1 MPLSLI
7 VLAAIFKKGYN
18 NLLGF
23 IRGRKKESEWSQ
35 MDLLSIKDPSFL
47 KGMSIK
53 ELEALSQDIRRFLIE
68 KLSVT
73 GGHIGPNLGVVEL
86 TIALHK
92 CFESP
97 KDKIIWDVGH
107 QSYVH
112 KILTGRACEFDTL
125 RQFKG
130 LCGFPKRIESPHDV
144 WETGHS
150 STSLSAA
157 MGMAIARDLK
167 KEKSFV
173 VPVIGDG
180 ALTGGMALEA
190 LNHIG
195 HEKKDMI
202 VILNDNEMSIA
213 PNVGALHNILGQL
226 RTAGKYQWVK
236 DELEVL
242 LKKVPAV
249 GGVLAATAEIIKDSL
264 KYLLVSGI
272 FFEELGFTYLG
283 PIDGHN
289 FENLFENLSYA
300 KKTEGP
306 VLLHVITKKG
316 KGYQPAESD
325 KTGTWHGTGPYK
337 MDTGAFVKP
346 AKTPPPAWSS
356 LVSETVRRLA
366 REDKRIVAITPAM
379 PVGSKLEGF
388 ASEFPDRMYD
398 VGIAEQH
405 AATVAAGLATQHM
418 KPFLA
423 IYSTFLQRAY
433 DQVVHDICRQNLNVF
448 IGIDRA
454 GLVGADGE
462 THQGVFDI
470 AFLRHVPNIVVMMPK
485 DENEGQHMVYTAFQ
499 YDNGPIAMRFP
510 RGNGIGVPMDKELR
524 TIPIGTWET
533 LKEGD
538 DAAILTFGTTIPMAM
553 EAAAILERQGFS
565 VKVVNARFIK
575 PLDENV
581 LKEIF
586 IKNIPVLTIEEA
598 VLQGG
603 FGSSVLEFAHD
614 HGFFSAVI
622 DRMGIPDQFIE
633 HGDVGSLLEE
643 IGLTTDQAVK
653 RLTILARKKQQ
664 RA

>member
-1 MPLSLI
+1 
-7 VLAAIFKKGYN
+7 
-18 NLLGF
+18 
-23 IRGRKKESEWSQ
+23 

-47 KGMSIK
+47 KGLSNK
-53 ELEALSQDIRRFLIE
+53 ELEDLSQDIRNFLIE

-97 KDKIIWDVGH
+97 KDKFLWDVGH

-125 RQFKG
+125 RQYKG
-130 LCGFPKRIESPHDV
+130 LCGFPKRIESEHDV

-157 MGMAIARDLK
+157 MGMVIARDLK
-167 KEKSFV
+167 KEDSHI
-173 VPVIGDG
+173 VPIIGDG

-195 HEKKDMI
+195 HEQKNMI

-213 PNVGALHNILGQL
+213 PNVGALHNVLGKL

-236 DELEVL
+236 DELELL

-249 GGVLAATAEIIKDSL
+249 GGKLASTAERVKDSL
-264 KYLLVSGI
+264 KYLLVSGM
-272 FFEELGFTYLG
+272 FFEEMGFTYLG

-289 FENLFENLSYA
+289 FEELFETLSYA

-306 VLLHVITKKG
+306 VLLHVVTKKG
-316 KGYQPAESD
+316 KGYSPAEKD
-325 KTGTWHGTGPYK
+325 TVGTWHGTGPYK
-337 MDTGAFVKP
+337 IDTGDFVKP
-346 AKTPPPAWSS
+346 INPPPAWSK
-356 LVSETVRRLA
+356 LVSETVRKLA
-366 REDKRIVAITPAM
+366 RKDSRIVAITPAM

-388 ASEFPDRMYD
+388 ASEFPDRMFD

-405 AATVAAGLATQHM
+405 AATVAAGLATQNM

-470 AFLRHVPNIVVMMPK
+470 AFMRHVPNLVMMMPK
-485 DENEGQHMVYTAFQ
+485 DENEGQHMVNTALA
-499 YDNGPIAMRFP
+499 YDDGPIAMRFP
-510 RGNGIGVPMDKELR
+510 RGNGIGVPMDETLIK
-524 TIPIGTWET
+524 IPIGTWEV

-553 EAAAILERQGFS
+553 EAVDQLERQGYS
-565 VKVVNARFIK
+565 IKVVNARFIK
-575 PLDENV
+575 PLDKKM
-581 LKEIF
+581 LSEILSLNMP
-586 IKNIPVLTIEEA
+586 ILTIEEA
-598 VLQGG
+598 ILQGG
-603 FGSSVLEFAHD
+603 FGSAVLEFAHEN
-614 HGFFSAVI
+614 GFHQAAI
-622 DRMGIPDQFIE
+622 ERMGIPDEYIE
-633 HGDVGSLLEE
+633 HGSVKELLEE
-643 IGLTTDQAVK
+643 IGLTSEMAVQK
-653 RLTILARKKQQ
+653 LAKLARKKQK

>member
-1 MPLSLI
+1 
-7 VLAAIFKKGYN
+7 
-18 NLLGF
+18 
-23 IRGRKKESEWSQ
+23 

-47 KGMSIK
+47 KRMSNA
-53 ELEALSQDIRRFLIE
+53 ELEGLSRDIRRFLIK

-92 CFESP
+92 CFDSP

-112 KILTGRACEFDTL
+112 KILTGRAGEFDTL

-130 LCGFPKRIESPHDV
+130 LCGFPKRVESEHDV

-157 MGMAIARDLK
+157 MGMAIARDIK
-167 KEKSFV
+167 KEKHYV

-242 LKKVPAV
+242 LKRVPAV
-249 GGVLAATAEIIKDSL
+249 GGKLAATAERIKDSL
-264 KYLLVSGI
+264 KYLFVSGM

-289 FENLFENLSYA
+289 FEALFENLAYA

-306 VLLHVITKKG
+306 VLLHVVTKKG
-316 KGYQPAESD
+316 KGFKPAEAD
-325 KTGTWHGTGPYK
+325 KIGTWHGTGPYK
-337 MDTGAFVKP
+337 MDTGDFVKP
-346 AKTPPPAWSS
+346 SKKQPPAWSS
-356 LVSETVRRLA
+356 LVSETVRKIA
-366 REDKRIVAITPAM
+366 RDDGRVVAITPAM

-388 ASEFPDRMYD
+388 AHEFPERMYD

-405 AATVAAGLATQHM
+405 AATVAAGLATQNM

-470 AFLRHVPNIVVMMPK
+470 AFLRHVPNMVLMMPK
-485 DENEGQHMVYTAFQ
+485 DENEGQHMVYTALK
-499 YDNGPIAMRFP
+499 YDDGPIAMRFP
-510 RGNGIGVPMDKELR
+510 RGNGVGVPLEETLKP
-524 TIPIGTWET
+524 IPIGSWEV
-533 LKEGD
+533 LKDGY
-538 DAAILTFGTTIPMAM
+538 DAAILTFGTTIPMALD
-553 EAAAILERQGFS
+553 AAMQLEKQGIS
-565 VKVVNARFIK
+565 VQVVNARFIK
-575 PLDENV
+575 PLDETM
-581 LKEIF
+581 LTKIF
-586 IKNIPVLTIEEA
+586 DKNIPVLTIEEA

-603 FGSSVLEFAHD
+603 FGSSVLEYAHD
-614 HGFFSAVI
+614 HGYYHSQI

-633 HGDVGSLLEE
+633 HGDVALLLEE
-643 IGLTTDQAVK
+643 IGLTSEEAVK
-653 RLTILARKKQQ
+653 RISVMAGKKQQ

>member
-1 MPLSLI
+1 
-7 VLAAIFKKGYN
+7 
-18 NLLGF
+18 
-23 IRGRKKESEWSQ
+23 
-35 MDLLSIKDPSFL
+35 MDLLSIKDPAFL
-47 KGMSIK
+47 KGLSNA
-53 ELEALSQDIRRFLIE
+53 ELEVLSRDIRRFLIE

-92 CFESP
+92 CFDSP

-112 KILTGRACEFDTL
+112 KILTGRAGEFDTL

-130 LCGFPKRIESPHDV
+130 LCGFPKRVESEHDV

-167 KEKSFV
+167 KEKHYV

-213 PNVGALHNILGQL
+213 PNVGAVHNILGQL

-249 GGVLAATAEIIKDSL
+249 GGKLAATAERIKDSL
-264 KYLLVSGI
+264 KYLFVSGM

-289 FENLFENLSYA
+289 FEALFENLAYA

-306 VLLHVITKKG
+306 VLLHVVTKKG
-316 KGYQPAESD
+316 KGFKPAETD
-325 KTGTWHGTGPYK
+325 KIGTWHGTGPYK
-337 MDTGAFVKP
+337 MDTGDFVKP
-346 AKTPPPAWSS
+346 SKKQPPAWSS
-356 LVSETVRRLA
+356 LVSETVRRIA
-366 REDKRIVAITPAM
+366 RDDNRVVAITPAM

-388 ASEFPDRMYD
+388 AREFPDRMYD

-405 AATVAAGLATQHM
+405 AATVAAGLATQDM

-470 AFLRHVPNIVVMMPK
+470 AFLRHVPNIVLMMPK
-485 DENEGQHMVYTAFQ
+485 DENEGQHMVYTALN
-499 YDNGPIAMRFP
+499 YDKGPIAMRFP
-510 RGNGIGVPMDKELR
+510 RGNGVGVPLDENLQA
-524 TIPIGTWET
+524 IPIGSWEV
-533 LKEGD
+533 LKEGY
-538 DAAILTFGTTIPMAM
+538 DAAILTFGTTIPMALD
-553 EAAAILERQGFS
+553 AAMKLEKQGIS
-565 VKVVNARFIK
+565 VQVINARFIK
-575 PLDENV
+575 PFDETMLTNILD
-581 LKEIF
+581 KH
-586 IKNIPVLTIEEA
+586 IPILTIEEA

-603 FGSSVLEFAHD
+603 FGSAVLEYAHD
-614 HGFFSAVI
+614 QGYYHTQI

-633 HGDVGSLLEE
+633 HGDVDSLLGE
-643 IGLTTDQAVK
+643 IGLTAEEAVK
-653 RLTILARKKQQ
+653 RISIMAGKKQQ